1 MRAIISYGP
10 RIPDESEL
18 RLCGDV
24 AGKRVIELGASGG
37 AAAAFASR
45 GAKAIAVDPIAA
57 ALDVARARAAELSA
71 PGEELRVECHQGDL
85 ADLGF
90 ATSASVDLVFS
101 ATVLGEVD
109 DLARVCRQVHRV
121 LKPGAPLVFSLAHP
135 MAAMLDG
142 ERVVKRYGEI
152 SRTVSDVFMTLTRAN
167 FQVEV
172 LAEPTAVSGSTI
184 VPPMLV
190 VRARKLGV

>member
-1 MRAIISYGP
+1 VLAIISYGP
-10 RIPDESEL
+10 RIPDESDL

-24 AGKRVIELGASGG
+24 SGKRVIDLGAAGG
-37 AAAAFASR
+37 AAAAFAAR
-45 GAKAIAVDPIAA
+45 GAKAMAVDPSAA
-57 ALDVARARAAELSA
+57 ALDVARARAVELSQ
-71 PGEELRVECHQGDL
+71 PGEELRVECHQADL

-101 ATVLGEVD
+101 AGVLGEVD

-121 LKPGAPLVFSLAHP
+121 LRPGAPLVFSVEHP
-135 MAAMLDG
+135 LAAMLDG
-142 ERVVKRYGEI
+142 ERVTRRYGDGGRTI
-152 SRTVSDVFMTLTRAN
+152 SSVFMTLTRAN

-172 LAEPTAVSGSTI
+172 LAEPPALGGVTL